1 MVTEARNKKKKQE
14 NQQKL
19 EAKLHDIEVK
29 IIKATGFFD
38 IGKGNGIS

>member
-1 MVTEARNKKKKQE
+1 MVTEARNKQKKQE

-29 IIKATGFFD
+29 MIKFAGFFD
-38 IGKGNGIS
+38 IGKGDGIG